1 MIAFNIDITNTNIT
15 MKVGSVRD
23 MVISYRVPIIPLL
36 ATDSCMHGDNM
47 DATEELRIFY
57 HEVRRSLNDLEDSIL
72 NHNILRDAESG
83 RLTMDHIK
91 RFAIN
96 QWYIVNHD
104 LRSLAVMLSRSRDL
118 EELEY
123 FKEAVDA
130 DYKALKSLA
139 DLLEELGIRVARP
152 AEMSILPA
160 AVAYTHYISW
170 LAHYSSIGVIAFAF
184 AVNFPVW
191 GQVSTKFGDSI
202 GRIYRVKNLGF
213 FQVFRPPYE
222 RFIERSLSIASK
234 YYPEEKRDMITASR
248 NIQAYEKMFWDS
260 IYTG

>member
-1 MIAFNIDITNTNIT
+1 MGA
-15 MKVGSVRD
+15 
-23 MVISYRVPIIPLL
+23 
-36 ATDSCMHGDNM
+36 A
-47 DATEELRIFY
+47 EELRSFY
-57 HEVRRSLNDLEDSIL
+57 HEVRRSLKDLEDGVL
-72 NHNILRDAESG
+72 NHTILRDAEVG

-91 RFAIN
+91 RFTIN

-123 FKEAVDA
+123 FKEAVDV
-130 DYKALKSLA
+130 DYKALKALA
-139 DLLEELGIRVARP
+139 NLLEELGIRATNP
-152 AEMSILPA
+152 AEMSIFPA

-170 LAHYSSIGVIAFAF
+170 LAHYASIGVIAFAF

-191 GQVSTKFGDSI
+191 GEASTRFGDSI
-202 GRIYRVKNLGF
+202 GRIYGLKNLGF

-234 YYPEEKRDMITASR
+234 YYPEEKPAMVTAAR

>member
-1 MIAFNIDITNTNIT
+1 MYIGD
-15 MKVGSVRD
+15 KVST
-23 MVISYRVPIIPLL
+23 
-36 ATDSCMHGDNM
+36 A
-47 DATEELRIFY
+47 EEIRNFY
-57 HEVRRSLNDLEDSIL
+57 HEVRRSLNDLESSIL
-72 NHNILRDAESG
+72 NHAILRDAEGG

-104 LRSLAVMLSRSRDL
+104 LRSLALMLSRSRDL

-123 FKEAVDA
+123 FKEAVDV
-130 DYKALKSLA
+130 DYKALKALA
-139 DLLEELGIRVARP
+139 SLLEELGIRATNP
-152 AEMSILPA
+152 AEMSVLPA

-191 GQVSTKFGDSI
+191 GQASTRFGDSI
-202 GRIYRVKNLGF
+202 GRIYGVKSLGF

-222 RFIERSLSIASK
+222 QFIERSLSIASK
-234 YYPEEKRDMITASR
+234 YYPEEKLAMITAAR
-248 NIQAYEKMFWDS
+248 NIQAYEKMFWDG